1 MLILQK
7 KRAGIP
13 VIIMG
18 ETGCG
23 KTFLLRYIAEVLFE
37 NKADFFSMT
46 LYYGLKESD
55 FVEFV
60 DNIIQIADK
69 HKERDLWVFFDE
81 FNTSELQSSVCELMN
96 DRTFSITNLEEY
108 QGRPIYKK

>member
-23 KTFLLRYIAEVLFE
+23 KTFLLKYIAEVLYDGIAE
-37 NKADFFSMT
+37 FFSFTM
-46 LYYGLKESD
+46 YYGVKESH

-60 DNIIQIADK
+60 DDIIEVAEKNPEKDI
-69 HKERDLWVFFDE
+69 WIFFDE
-81 FNTSELQSSVCELMN
+81 FNTSELQSSICELMN
-96 DRTFSITNLEEY
+96 DRTFSITNLD
-108 QGRPIYKK
+108 RYKGKYRVV